1 VWLVFSI
8 PELIQCCSHS
18 CFTSVEAIKLGNHWY
33 KVPFSLEFFL
43 EKQVALEYLF
53 TEILLYMVNTLK
65 VISQCLFCTQEG
77 QGLFGY
83 PEVVNAV
90 ESFSA

>member
-1 VWLVFSI
+1 MEV
-8 PELIQCCSHS
+8 
-18 CFTSVEAIKLGNHWY
+18 IKLGNHWY
-33 KVPFSLEFFL
+33 RLPFNLEFFL

-53 TEILLYMVNTLK
+53 TEITLYMVNTLN
-65 VISQCLFCTQEG
+65 VISLCLFCMQEG

>member
-1 VWLVFSI
+1 M
-8 PELIQCCSHS
+8 
-18 CFTSVEAIKLGNHWY
+18 EAIKLGNHWY
-33 KVPFSLEFFL
+33 RVPFEVEFFL
-43 EKQVALEYLF
+43 EKQAAVEYLF
-53 TEILLYMVNTLK
+53 TEIILYLVNTVN
-65 VISQCLFCTQEG
+65 VISQCLFCMQEG